1 MRVSGEELIKR
12 LESKDI
18 KLIITVNRDLSMNKP
33 VKEVPEKPGYIGI
46 CIYKEGTSTFT
57 SLWVMLEDGEYD
69 YIEKYYDYDVSECYL
84 HHEILYILGE
94 KGDKKLKEVI

>member
-1 MRVSGEELIKR
+1 MRISGGELIKR
-12 LESKDI
+12 LKLKDI

-46 CIYKEGTSTFT
+46 CIYKE
-57 SLWVMLEDGEYD
+57 EDSIFNSIWNMIENDEYE
-69 YIEKYYDYDVSECYL
+69 YIEKYYGHDISECYL

-94 KGDKKLKEVI
+94 KGDKKLKEVV